1 MPMLNARYALISGLI
16 LAALGMIGLTVL
28 TYVREASHEVREV
41 HQSEEGGQ
49 GPVTA
54 DELQSLFRRE
64 RVQGSRYA
72 VIADRN
78 LFAPDRKAW
87 EPPPPAP
94 GPEEKPAEP
103 TKPLPPLNPNDVFLH
118 GTSVTNS
125 TKLAIL
131 EFNRFLSPIKRR
143 VVLEGETVRDDGERG
158 KDFFYH
164 VKEIHGTQV
173 VLVDASQRSFEVELF
188 STKSNVSGNFAISTM
203 TDSEKDRLVQQGALE
218 KISTPFGPNYRQAPS
233 GKPQDDRI
241 EEYRQKFPD
250 KEKLVEQGEMERII
264 TPFGPAYRKKK

>member
-1 MPMLNARYALISGLI
+1 MPMLNARYALIAGLI
-16 LAALGMIGLTVL
+16 LAAVGMIALTVL
-28 TYVREASHEVREV
+28 TYVREAGHEVREV
-41 HQSEEGGQ
+41 HQAEDGGQ

-78 LFAPDRKAW
+78 LFAPERKAW
-87 EPPPPAP
+87 EAPPPPSEL
-94 GPEEKPAEP
+94 EEKPAEP
-103 TKPLPPLNPNDVFLH
+103 PKPLPPLNPNDVFLH

-125 TKLAIL
+125 TKVAIL
-131 EFNRFLSPIKRR
+131 DFNRFLSPIKRR
-143 VVLEGETVRDDGERG
+143 VVLEGDTVRDDGERG
-158 KDFFYH
+158 KDFFYL
-164 VKEIHGTQV
+164 VKEVHGTKV

-188 STKSNVSGNFAISTM
+188 ATKTSVSGNFAVSTM

-218 KISTPFGPNYRQAPS
+218 EISTPFGPTYRQPT
-233 GKPQDDRI
+233 GGRVPDKKL

-250 KEKLVEQGEMERII
+250 KEKLVEQGEMERVI